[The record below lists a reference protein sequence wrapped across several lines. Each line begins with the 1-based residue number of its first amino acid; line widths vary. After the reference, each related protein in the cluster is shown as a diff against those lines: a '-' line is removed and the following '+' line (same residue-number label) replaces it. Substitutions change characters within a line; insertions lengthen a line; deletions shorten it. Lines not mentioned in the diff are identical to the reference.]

1 MCGKQF
7 GKKAILT
14 DHIRTHTKEKPFK
27 CPYEGCTKS
36 FAEKG
41 NMKIHYKRQLIKKEE
56 NKSLLLLNTLN
67 NSNPGSTLAGS
78 NETDSTIGGGNCLN
92 LDIDYYLKDSN
103 INNVQMEEE
112 LKEESMNSLF
122 NMINLDFQDDKFFEG
137 VPS

>member
-27 CPYEGCTKS
+27 CPYEGCIKS

-41 NMKIHYKRQLIKKEE
+41 NMKIHYKRHFVKKEE
-56 NKSLLLLNTLN
+56 NKTLLLLNTLN

-92 LDIDYYLKDSN
+92 LDLDYYLKDSN

-112 LKEESMNSLF
+112 QKEESMNSLF

>member
-41 NMKIHYKRQLIKKEE
+41 NMKIHYKRHLIKKEE
-56 NKSLLLLNTLN
+56 NK
-67 NSNPGSTLAGS
+67 
-78 NETDSTIGGGNCLN
+78 CK
-92 LDIDYYLKDSN
+92 DYK
-103 INNVQMEEE
+103 
-112 LKEESMNSLF
+112 KEENKCKCRDEENS
-122 NMINLDFQDDKFFEG
+122 DKIEN
-137 VPS
+137 SSEKAAE